1 MKFCIVGTGRC
12 GTSFMQRL
20 LNAHP
25 DCYTFNETHALPTMY
40 ERVGMGAAPSASLLQ
55 MLLDTR
61 FITGDCV
68 LMNNATA
75 AGFSEQAFLAQL
87 EALVKRQPM
96 MSLRECWDAIAGLLL
111 EQSGKRY
118 WGDKTP
124 DYGAYMG
131 LLEQLWPDV
140 VFIHM
145 VRNGVPTASSMM
157 GHAGFNEM
165 VKRGRDS
172 WATLAVG
179 SWQPGPARQREPTV
193 HDFFALWARR
203 LARVID
209 ESTRLRN
216 ASYHEFRYE
225 QLLSAP
231 RETLESICAAIG
243 LEPDAQW
250 LDESVGQ
257 VDPGAVQKLAQLSYD
272 EASLGSRDE
281 LALGLMRKYGYLPS

>member
-20 LNAHP
+20 LNSHP

-40 ERVGMGAAPSASLLQ
+40 ERVGMGAVPSASLVQ

-75 AGFSEQAFLAQL
+75 AGYSEQDFLGEL
-87 EALVKRQPM
+87 EALVKRQPSM
-96 MSLRECWDAIAGLLL
+96 QLRECWDAIAALLMAR
-111 EQSGKRY
+111 SGKQY

-124 DYGAYMG
+124 DYGAYMS
-131 LLEQLWPDV
+131 LVEQLWPDV

-145 VRNGVPTASSMM
+145 VRNGVPTATSMM

-165 VKRGRDS
+165 IKRGRDS

-179 SWQPGPARQREPTV
+179 SWQPGPPRQREPTI

-209 ESTRLRN
+209 DYEFYKTMIRN
-216 ASYHEFRYE
+216 EWEVSHPQGWPNVAFNDDCAKE
-225 QLLSAP
+225 QL
-231 RETLESICAAIG
+231 TH
-243 LEPDAQW
+243 DFW
-250 LDESVGQ
+250 LGDYEVSF
-257 VDPGAVQKLAQLSYD
+257 
-272 EASLGSRDE
+272 
-281 LALGLMRKYGYLPS
+281 